1 MIFGL
6 FPGEHYMN
14 TRRVRI
20 SILTLRLMAG
30 SVLVPALAF
39 AAEEGNKW
47 GPWLE
52 IGKVFNLLLVVAVLV
67 WAARKPLSNFFASRS
82 HAIREQLAEAQK
94 AREEA
99 EAKLAEM
106 GSRMS
111 RLDDEIR
118 EIKLTAEKEAKEEY
132 QRLLSAA
139 EQDAGKIIERS
150 RQEIEGI
157 TRTAQQELKIH
168 VAELSVKMAEEK
180 IRGEITDADRGRIFS
195 RFVTKL
201 GGPK

>member
-1 MIFGL
+1 
-6 FPGEHYMN
+6 MN

-20 SILTLRLMAG
+20 PILVLLLMTGSIIL
-30 SVLVPALAF
+30 PAIAF
-39 AAEEGNKW
+39 AAEEESQW

-67 WAARKPLSNFFASRS
+67 WALRKPLSNFFASRTQS
-82 HAIREQLAEAQK
+82 IREQLAEAQK
-94 AREEA
+94 ARLEA
-99 EAKLAEM
+99 EAQLAEM
-106 GSRMS
+106 ESRMS

-118 EIKLTAEKEAKEEY
+118 EIKFEAEKEAKEEY

-150 RQEIEGI
+150 RQEISGM
-157 TRTAQQELKIH
+157 TRAAQQELKIH
-168 VAELSVKMAEEK
+168 VAELSVQLAEEK

-201 GGPK
+201 GGKE